1 MKSENKVICG
11 DSLEILKTLPSAS
24 VQCVVTSP
32 PYWGLRDYGFKGQIG
47 MEKTPEEYV
56 NHLVDIFHEL
66 KRVLRQDGVFWL
78 NLGDSYFSTQTTTG
92 GCSPKSTLSGGGGP
106 NSRQGSKN
114 EFLYNIQPKIS
125 HKKVLANVKP
135 KDLIGIPWMVA
146 FALRADGWY
155 LRSDIIWA
163 KNNPMPESVTD
174 RPTRSHEYIFL
185 LTKNKKYYYDA
196 EAIKEP
202 LAASSIQRL
211 SQPTFDSQTGGEK
224 DYGPTSNRSAR
235 KTLVNL
241 KKHYCGPNSRAN
253 VDYVPKKNLKQD
265 MIAKG
270 TYVGFNDRYVP
281 VTKRNKRDVWTI
293 AVRPYMGAHFATF
306 PEKLVE
312 PCVLAGSKPGDVVMD
327 PFAGS
332 GTTLAVALRLGRNY
346 LGIEGNPKYMKLIRE
361 RIKKASDEK

>member
-1 MKSENKVICG
+1 MNYKDIC
-11 DSLEILKTLPSAS
+11 P
-24 VQCVVTSP
+24 QCGAKRIDIQV
-32 PYWGLRDYGFKGQIG
+32 GL
-47 MEKTPEEYV
+47 EKTPEEYV
-56 NHLVDIFHEL
+56 DRLVNLFRKV
-66 KRVLRQDGVFWL
+66 KRVLRDDGTVWL
-78 NLGDSYFSTQTTTG
+78 NLGDCYAG
-92 GCSPKSTLSGGGGP
+92 GGNNAGNTKEISPK
-106 NSRQGSKN
+106 QGSN
-114 EFLYNIQPKIS
+114 RGNRYE
-125 HKKVLANVKP
+125 KKPIPAGTKQ
-135 KDLIGIPWMVA
+135 KDLVGIPWRVA
-146 FALRADGWY
+146 FALQADGWY

-174 RPTRSHEYIFL
+174 RPTRSHEYVFL

-253 VDYVPKKNLKQD
+253 VDHVPKKNLKQD

-270 TYVGFNDRYVP
+270 TYVGFNARYVP

-293 AVRPYMGAHFATF
+293 AVKPYMGAHFATF

-361 RIKKASDEK
+361 RIKKVLDEKD

>member
-1 MKSENKVICG
+1 MKKTKLTSNNQTLCG
-11 DSLEILKTLPSAS
+11 DSLDILKTLPSAS

-47 MEKTPEEYV
+47 LEKTPEEYV
-56 NHLVDIFHEL
+56 QHLVSILHEL
-66 KRVLRQDGVFWL
+66 KRVLRDDGILWL
-78 NLGDSYFSTQTTTG
+78 NLGDCYAANGISGLDVQGKTSTIGKANPRSHQKKIV
-92 GCSPKSTLSGGGGP
+92 PKGLK
-106 NSRQGSKN
+106 Q
-114 EFLYNIQPKIS
+114 
-125 HKKVLANVKP
+125 
-135 KDLIGIPWMVA
+135 KDLVGIPWRVA
-146 FALRADGWY
+146 FALQADGWY

-163 KNNPMPESVTD
+163 KPNPMPESVTD

-185 LTKNKKYYYDA
+185 LTKSKKYYYDA
-196 EAIKEP
+196 ETIKEP
-202 LAASSIQRL
+202 LAASSVQRL
-211 SQPTFDSQTGGEK
+211 SQPTFDAQTGGEK

-253 VDYVPKKNLKQD
+253 VDRVPSQTLKQD
-265 MIAKG
+265 LIAKG

-293 AVRPYMGAHFATF
+293 AVKPYMGAHFATF

-332 GTTLAVALRLGRNY
+332 GTTLAVALRLERHY

-361 RIKKASDEK
+361 RIKKVLNEKKN